1 VSSRRTLDVYELLPV
16 LYRML
21 DQEQGYQLRALLEIV
36 GEQAEV
42 VRQDIAGLWDDFFI
56 ETCAEWAVP
65 YIGELVGSRRL
76 PAGARRRAVVA
87 KAIHYRRRKGTLTML
102 EELARDVTG
111 WGARV
116 QPFADLLGWSQSL
129 EHVRT
134 GVDPVGYDPAGTA
147 NTPGTVDLRDPTA
160 LDRLDGPFDHMSHTA
175 DLRPMGFG
183 EGHHN
188 LERAGF
194 FLWRLRRY
202 PVRGATACRAA
213 SPNDHGYHFSPLG
226 NPTPLFTR
234 PAPRAEGT
242 DRVREVDVPGPIR
255 PGAFARDLEE
265 HRNHEGDAVLLGE
278 AQNSIYY
285 GPNRSLNILVDDKPV
300 PPDEVVVQ
308 NLEDWDRPTP
318 PHKVAVD
325 VRLGRLAFAAGEEPA
340 GEVLVNYNY
349 GFSAN
354 LGGGSYYKRLPVA
367 LRLPAASLNGKGA
380 PGEVGEKRCRSEGRP
395 GAWVVSGQV
404 LDRQGSPLSGL
415 RVSVFDRDL
424 LWDDRLGEA
433 TTDGEG
439 CFEVVYREEDF
450 RDLIEAAPDLYV
462 RVEDEEGRRLH
473 LSRRVRWEAGRA
485 EYFRIVVKNTVLL
498 SLPESPD
505 GSGPVYSFS
514 TLRAA
519 VTKWWN
525 SSSHSLG
532 IIQIADSQT
541 YEENLEIEYWGD
553 QENVAPVRE
562 LVVQAA
568 HGQRPTLMGNIS
580 VNGWYD
586 RGRLILSGLVIAG
599 CIEVRGGLQS
609 LDISH
614 CTLVPGRQL
623 DEEGRP
629 HQPDQPSVVVGPGGE
644 RCRVSVDHS
653 IVGPL
658 RLPHGAELDVAD
670 TIVDSPMRTGR
681 ATQVRALVSGN
692 LRRIPELGSDEP
704 RLDITVGDEGPYT
717 AVLDERPTTLAQAR
731 DQLQGAI
738 HSAYDSPAF
747 AHARV
752 VVVSNWLV
760 VLSGGD
766 APLRISTS
774 GTDDTAA
781 RLRLDSASSRQVC
794 ALLGGPLSPFPELS
808 ASSPAVSVA
817 VDNEGPRI
825 VTLRDRPASLSR
837 MRRSL
842 QNAINQLAPQF
853 PGFEK
858 TRVASVDDRLLMLP
872 GTGGEAIV
880 IGPAPGD
887 ETTLSDLALEGSR
900 PAIAAADPCEPAG
913 PSTRLERTTIFGPV
927 HVSQLSLASE
937 VVFTGPVVVERR
949 QTGEVLY
956 SYVPEGSRTPARRY
970 CQPDLALSRRAG
982 QLVLGYSNALSSIEK
997 DEVSVRLKPTFTS
1010 SRYGQPGYAQLGVA
1024 CDVGITTGAE
1034 DGSEMG
1040 VFRHLG
1046 QPQRESSLRELLD
1059 EFLPVELQRGI
1070 IYVT

>member
-1 VSSRRTLDVYELLPV
+1 VSSRRTLDIYELLPV
-16 LYRML
+16 LYRGL
-21 DQEQGYQLRALLEIV
+21 DQEQGYPLRALLEIV
-36 GEQAEV
+36 GEQAGV
-42 VRQDIAGLWDDFFI
+42 VREDIAGLWDDFFI

-129 EHVRT
+129 VHVRT

-175 DLRPMGFG
+175 DVRPMGFG

-188 LERAGF
+188 LERVGF

-202 PVRGATACRAA
+202 PVRGATARRAA
-213 SPNDHGYHFSPLG
+213 PPNDHGYHFSPLG

-234 PAPRAEGT
+234 PGPRADST
-242 DRVREVDVPGPIR
+242 DRVKELDLAGPIR
-255 PGAFARDLEE
+255 PGALARDLEE
-265 HRNHEGDAVLLGE
+265 HRHYEGDAALSGE
-278 AQNSIYY
+278 TQSSVYY
-285 GPNRSLNILVDDKPV
+285 GPNRSLEIIIGDEPV
-300 PPDEVVVQ
+300 PPDEVAVES
-308 NLEDWDRPTP
+308 LEGWNRPTP

-325 VRLGRLAFAAGEEPA
+325 VRLGRLAFAAGAEPV
-340 GEVLVNYNY
+340 GKVRVNYNY

-354 LGGGSYYKRLPVA
+354 LGGGPYYKRLPVA
-367 LRLPAASLNGKGA
+367 LGLPAATLND
-380 PGEVGEKRCRSEGRP
+380 P
-395 GAWVVSGQV
+395 
-404 LDRQGSPLSGL
+404 
-415 RVSVFDRDL
+415 
-424 LWDDRLGEA
+424 
-433 TTDGEG
+433 
-439 CFEVVYREEDF
+439 
-450 RDLIEAAPDLYV
+450 I
-462 RVEDEEGRRLH
+462 
-473 LSRRVRWEAGRA
+473 
-485 EYFRIVVKNTVLL
+485 LL

-514 TLRAA
+514 TLRDALR
-519 VTKWWN
+519 KWR
-525 SSSHSLG
+525 HSRSYTLG

-541 YEENLEIEYWGD
+541 YEENLVIECGED
-553 QENVAPVRE
+553 QGTQTPGRE

-568 HGQRPTLMGNIS
+568 HGQRPTLLGSIR
-580 VNGWYD
+580 VNGSSD
-586 RGRLILSGLVIAG
+586 RDRLALSGLVIAG

-629 HQPDQPSVVVGPGGE
+629 HQPDLPSVVVGSGGE

-681 ATQVRALVSGN
+681 ATQVHALVSGS
-692 LRRIPELGSDEP
+692 LSRFPELGSDEP
-704 RLDITVGDEGPYT
+704 RLDITVGDEGSYT

-738 HSAYDSPAF
+738 RSAHDSLAF

-760 VLSGGD
+760 VLSGSD

-808 ASSPAVSVA
+808 VSSPAVSVA
-817 VDNEGPRI
+817 VGNEGPHT

-837 MRRSL
+837 VRRSL
-842 QNAINQLAPQF
+842 QNAIRQLAPQF
-853 PGFEK
+853 PAFEK
-858 TRVASVDDRLLMLP
+858 TRVASVDDRLLVIP
-872 GTGGEAIV
+872 GPGWEAIV

-887 ETTLSDLALEGSR
+887 KTTLSDLALEGPR
-900 PAIAAADPCEPAG
+900 PAIAAVDACELPGPA
-913 PSTRLERTTIFGPV
+913 TRLERTTIFGPV
-927 HVSQLSLASE
+927 QVGQLSLASE

-949 QTGEVLY
+949 QTGQVLY

-982 QLVLGYSNALSSIEK
+982 QLVVESPNALSSIEK
-997 DEVSVRLKPTFTS
+997 DAVRVRLQPTFTS

-1046 QPQRESSLRELLD
+1046 QPQRESSLRLLLD